1 MTRNTFKSTA
11 NVNVGGNTNT
21 NTNAN
26 TNAITTV
33 ARSFIV
39 GAVLSS
45 VALLASAAEDLT
57 NGVVRRI
64 DAANGKVTIKHD
76 EIVNLD
82 MPGMTMVFKLQD
94 KAQATG
100 LSVGQAVRFHVK
112 MEGNAM
118 VITQIEA
125 AQ

>member
-1 MTRNTFKSTA
+1 MTRNTFKSAA
-11 NVNVGGNTNT
+11 NVNVSANT
-21 NTNAN
+21 N

-33 ARSFIV
+33 ARRLIF

-94 KAQATG
+94 KAQAAG
-100 LSVGQAVRFHVK
+100 LSVGQAVRFHVE
-112 MEGNAM
+112 MEGDAM
-118 VITQIEA
+118 VITHIEA

>member
-1 MTRNTFKSTA
+1 MTRNTFTHTTNANANA
-11 NVNVGGNTNT
+11 NVN
-21 NTNAN
+21 AS

-33 ARSFIV
+33 ARSLIV
-39 GAVLSS
+39 GAALLS

-94 KAQATG
+94 KAQAAG
-100 LSVGQAVRFHVK
+100 LSVGQAVRFHVE
-112 MEGNAM
+112 MEGDAM

>member
-11 NVNVGGNTNT
+11 NVNVGANTNT

-39 GAVLSS
+39 GVVLSS

-94 KAQATG
+94 KAQAAG
-100 LSVGQAVRFHVK
+100 LSVGQAVRFHVE
-112 MEGNAM
+112 MEGDAM

-125 AQ
+125 TQ

>member
-11 NVNVGGNTNT
+11 NVNVGANTNT
-21 NTNAN
+21 NTN

-45 VALLASAAEDLT
+45 VALFASAAEDLT

-94 KAQATG
+94 KAQAAG
-100 LSVGQAVRFHVK
+100 LSVGQAVRFHVD
-112 MEGNAM
+112 MEGDAM
-118 VITQIEA
+118 VITHIEP

>member
-1 MTRNTFKSTA
+1 MTRNTFKSAA
-11 NVNVGGNTNT
+11 NVNVSANT
-21 NTNAN
+21 N

-33 ARSFIV
+33 ARRLIF

-100 LSVGQAVRFHVK
+100 LSVGQAVRFHVE
-112 MEGNAM
+112 MEGDAM
-118 VITQIEA
+118 VITHIEA